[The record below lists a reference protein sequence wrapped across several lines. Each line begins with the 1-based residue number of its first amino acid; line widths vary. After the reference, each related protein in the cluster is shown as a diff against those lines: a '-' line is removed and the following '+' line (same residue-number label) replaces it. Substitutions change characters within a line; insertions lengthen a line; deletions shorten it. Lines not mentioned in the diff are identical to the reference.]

1 MRAEAIATGA
11 EFLER
16 AGPLLNADEARHNLI
31 LALTWILVERP
42 EVYPDFGLWVA
53 EEEGRPVAAALMTPP
68 HNLVLADAVAPAA
81 LVPLAGAVRAS
92 GRPVPGVVGNRP
104 TVDRFNRVWGPLAG
118 VAPRLHMAMG
128 VFVLERVEPPGVP
141 AAGRPRRALSPERA
155 LVLDWLDAFN
165 AEALPEAPADEEA
178 MARMVDHRLDPGVED
193 EGVWLW
199 EVEDEARSLVAY
211 GGPTPGGMRI
221 GPVYTPPE
229 HRRRGYCTA
238 LVAGV
243 CARLLE
249 QGRRRCYLFADLANP
264 TSNAIYQRVGFQQ
277 VAESAE
283 YGYQAVT

>member
-118 VAPRLHMAMG
+118 PFTRARPGPRL
-128 VFVLERVEPPGVP
+128 
-141 AAGRPRRALSPERA
+141 AGRLQRRG
-155 LVLDWLDAFN
+155 
-165 AEALPEAPADEEA
+165 PARGTGRRGGDGP
-178 MARMVDHRLDPGVED
+178 H
-193 EGVWLW
+193 
-199 EVEDEARSLVAY
+199 
-211 GGPTPGGMRI
+211 GGPSAGPGR
-221 GPVYTPPE
+221 
-229 HRRRGYCTA
+229 
-238 LVAGV
+238 
-243 CARLLE
+243 
-249 QGRRRCYLFADLANP
+249 
-264 TSNAIYQRVGFQQ
+264 
-277 VAESAE
+277 
-283 YGYQAVT
+283 